1 MTDEAAGPT
10 AADAPSPTEPADRG
24 RIVSLDG
31 PGSSGK
37 SSVGAAAAERLGYR
51 FCDTGLLY
59 RALTWLALE
68 RGADLDNGAALADL
82 ESEVMLADSGVGRLD
97 RVLVDGRDVTPEV
110 HTPRVDA
117 AVSQVSQHPEV
128 RAGLLERQR
137 AIARAGRIIMA
148 GRDIGTVVLPDA
160 DLRLYLDVSVAE
172 RARRRAEERGV
183 DPESVEGR
191 RILADLERRDRI
203 DRERATAPLRVPD
216 GAVVIRTDGNSFEQT
231 VDAVVDAILR
241 AEEASGG

>member
-1 MTDEAAGPT
+1 VSSEAGGLSAVDAAGPT
-10 AADAPSPTEPADRG
+10 GPPDRG
-24 RIVSLDG
+24 LIVSLDG

-68 RGADLDNGAALADL
+68 RAAELGDGAALAAL

-117 AVSQVSQHPEV
+117 AVSQVSQHAEV

-160 DLRLYLDVSVAE
+160 DLRLYLDVSAAE

-183 DPESVEGR
+183 DPESAAGQ
-191 RILADLERRDRI
+191 RILADLERRDTI
-203 DRERATAPLRVPD
+203 DRERATAPLRVPE

-241 AEEASGG
+241 AEEASEG